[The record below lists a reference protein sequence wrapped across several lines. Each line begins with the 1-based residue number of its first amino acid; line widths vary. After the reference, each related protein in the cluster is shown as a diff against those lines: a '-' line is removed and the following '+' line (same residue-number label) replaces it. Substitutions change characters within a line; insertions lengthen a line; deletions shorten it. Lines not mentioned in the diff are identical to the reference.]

1 MEKVDRP
8 LGPVVVD
15 IAGTSLTDEEVKILQ
30 NPMVGMVILFT
41 RNYENREQLHNLT
54 HDIHSLRNPSLLIG
68 VDHEGGRIQRFRE
81 EFTKIPSARSLD
93 RKSVV

>member
-30 NPMVGMVILFT
+30 NPDVYKRQARRCG
-41 RNYENREQLHNLT
+41 
-54 HDIHSLRNPSLLIG
+54 G
-68 VDHEGGRIQRFRE
+68 V
-81 EFTKIPSARSLD
+81 PLSAR
-93 RKSVV
+93 

>member
-41 RNYENREQLHNLT
+41 RNYENA
-54 HDIHSLRNPSLLIG
+54 SFAA
-68 VDHEGGRIQRFRE
+68 QRL
-81 EFTKIPSARSLD
+81 AR
-93 RKSVV
+93 